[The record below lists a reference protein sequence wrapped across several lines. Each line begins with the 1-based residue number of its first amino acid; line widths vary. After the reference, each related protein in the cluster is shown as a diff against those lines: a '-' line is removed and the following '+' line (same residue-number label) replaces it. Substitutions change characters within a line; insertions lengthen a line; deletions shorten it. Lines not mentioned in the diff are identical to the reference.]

1 MAYKD
6 DQELLNKIGL
16 SDADL
21 RDMQDKYSKF
31 VASLNPAQA
40 KSLAHSTP
48 TSKQA
53 AATLGPDVT
62 SDVLEDFIRKH
73 STAAPSTMLFNQGGP
88 SK

>member
-1 MAYKD
+1 MAYN
-6 DQELLNKIGL
+6 DQELLSKIGL
-16 SDADL
+16 SDEDL

-62 SDVLEDFIRKH
+62 SEVLEEFIRKH
-73 STAAPSTMLFNQGGP
+73 ATAAPSTLLFMQGAS